1 MFYLT
6 GDSMTVKLSQLIGM
20 DIYTD
25 NAQYI
30 GKVYDVILDLQK
42 GEVVR
47 LTLEPIKVASK
58 EEAKRV
64 FKEKTILYKSVK
76 AVEKII
82 IVTASGSVGQEMEEE
97 EPAPATPEKPMPYSY
112 RYRK

>member
-1 MFYLT
+1 M
-6 GDSMTVKLSQLIGM
+6 SVKLSQLIGM

-25 NAQYI
+25 TALFV

-47 LTLEPIKVASK
+47 LTMEPIKVASK

-64 FKEKTILYKSVK
+64 FKDKTVLYRSVK

-82 IVTASGSVGQEMEEE
+82 IVSATGSVGVEPEMEDEK
-97 EPAPATPEKPMPYSY
+97 PSMPEKPMPYSY

>member
-1 MFYLT
+1 
-6 GDSMTVKLSQLIGM
+6 MTVKLSQLIGM

-25 NAQYI
+25 NAQFV

-58 EEAKRV
+58 DEAKRV
-64 FKEKTILYKSVK
+64 FREKTIMYRSVK

-82 IVTASGSVGQEMEEE
+82 IVTQSGSAQTTTELEDEK
-97 EPAPATPEKPMPYSY
+97 PAAPDKPMPYSY

>member
-1 MFYLT
+1 M
-6 GDSMTVKLSQLIGM
+6 SVKLSQLIGM

-25 NAQYI
+25 TALFV

-47 LTLEPIKVASK
+47 LTMEPIKVASK

-64 FKEKTILYKSVK
+64 FKNHF
-76 AVEKII
+76 
-82 IVTASGSVGQEMEEE
+82 G
-97 EPAPATPEKPMPYSY
+97 EPK
-112 RYRK
+112 R